1 MSVKQGQL
9 IAYVGSTGL
18 SSGPHLHFG
27 LYKNKQAVDPLK
39 VVKIEKTNVI
49 SAEELKFK
57 ALVKDMDARM
67 AKAKDGSKNPAK
79 FENYEPLITIN

>member
-1 MSVKQGQL
+1 MLMLFKKSR
-9 IAYVGSTGL
+9 IIDT
-18 SSGPHLHFG
+18 
-27 LYKNKQAVDPLK
+27 VDDIIWLTL
-39 VVKIEKTNVI
+39 VKIEKTNVV

-67 AKAKDGSKNPAK
+67 AAAKDGSKNPAK